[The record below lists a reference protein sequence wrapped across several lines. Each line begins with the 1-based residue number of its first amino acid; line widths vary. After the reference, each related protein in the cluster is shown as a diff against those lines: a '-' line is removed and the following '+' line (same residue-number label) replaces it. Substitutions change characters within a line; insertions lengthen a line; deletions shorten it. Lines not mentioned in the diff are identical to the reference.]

1 MGPPRKLRKSFGS
14 LRTNDGKAPG
24 TDGLG
29 TLGDSS
35 PTPVKEVPRLHQ
47 GRPFE
52 SLGMDDCEVLR
63 KKDLGPGRLGPSVVP

>member
-1 MGPPRKLRKSFGS
+1 MII
-14 LRTNDGKAPG
+14 AEA
-24 TDGLG
+24 GLFNRG
-29 TLGDSS
+29 LALGAAALGCVGGFI
-35 PTPVKEVPRLHQ
+35 PQTPVKEVPRLHQ